1 MFVSLGIAPI
11 NRNDSKRSGCHERSK
26 ETFSMKTDRDHG
38 NRRAPQREP
47 PCTLVLIVW
56 GEPGGTC
63 SLFLS
68 VHQTVIRRQTRGR
81 RSRPSGAG
89 IPRQGIDW
97 SLTAEI
103 TYAWAARNKTQTR
116 RNIILTFPLRASR
129 SAGPAHVKREPRGSR
144 TLPQRLKIRSQ
155 GKRHWK
161 LTGAS
166 WKYHTAPINTMK
178 RILRLPISL
187 LSFLIRARFLLRC
200 SIDPSVDYGKR
211 RRRVRL
217 WKEFLVNTRGRIY
230 LRIYNSPLLHSVS
243 SKKKPSWFLSTEFV
257 KIDTKWNA
265 CAVECLIVVWKLLSD
280 FINNYVSCSDM

>member
-1 MFVSLGIAPI
+1 MRATVRRRINFYSRRRMFVSLGIASI

-68 VHQTVIRRQTRGR
+68 VHQTVIRRQTWGR

-144 TLPQRLKIRSQ
+144 TLPQRLKIRSR

-187 LSFLIRARFLLRC
+187 LFFLFELVSFFVAPSTLRWIMGSVADAYNFEKNFSLIRVDVFICGFIILCYFMAFLARKGQVGFYL
-200 SIDPSVDYGKR
+200 PS
-211 RRRVRL
+211 L
-217 WKEFLVNTRGRIY
+217 
-230 LRIYNSPLLHSVS
+230 
-243 SKKKPSWFLSTEFV
+243 
-257 KIDTKWNA
+257 
-265 CAVECLIVVWKLLSD
+265 
-280 FINNYVSCSDM
+280 